1 MKTDDLISLLATGAG
16 AVEPRAVERR
26 YAKAMAGGALAG
38 MVLQLPKALV
48 VTAAGL
54 ALFNTLAGALAAALR
69 DESHREAAL
78 LTFVVAASG
87 VSIAGLGAPLWAV
100 LAGGV
105 TGWLDEGLSLT
116 GPGTPQNAHPAHAS
130 NRPAHWRVYRACG
143 MGMGISEGSA
153 AVRDKLT
160 PRSH

>member
-1 MKTDDLISLLATGAG
+1 MAVLKASGYDVPARSPVTTLGVASILSAPFGGHGVTLAAIIAAICTGPEAH
-16 AVEPRAVERR
+16 PDPSRR
-26 YAKAMAGGALAG
+26 YVAGLVCGVLYILLGVAGGALAG

-54 ALFNTLAGALAAALR
+54 ALFNTLAGALAVALR

-105 TGWLDEGLSLT
+105 TGWLLE
-116 GPGTPQNAHPAHAS
+116 
-130 NRPAHWRVYRACG
+130 RR
-143 MGMGISEGSA
+143 
-153 AVRDKLT
+153 
-160 PRSH
+160 RS